1 MFGYRERVLLELL
14 LIKDKFYTSRCLQFF
29 SYFSVYKITEGTKT
43 KENALILLLL
53 RVVSVTKGYHH
64 FRCAQTGVAGRCPS
78 LPTAKAETCSCS
90 SKKIPKN
97 RIKMEWSEECTCC
110 NTDRAPCIPI
120 KTKIQLSGADG
131 FANSPLRP
139 LVSPIVAVRN
149 LLIHNKTSTLNCQP

>member
-1 MFGYRERVLLELL
+1 MNGIWITRTSDKIKFTSSSARKLL
-14 LIKDKFYTSRCLQFF
+14 LTRFF
-29 SYFSVYKITEGTKT
+29 KAFQHKK
-43 KENALILLLL
+43 LL
-53 RVVSVTKGYHH
+53 RVWKQWKCINIAAITCRQRYEGI
-64 FRCAQTGVAGRCPS
+64 PS
-78 LPTAKAETCSCS
+78 LPVRTNRRCWQVPVASNSKAETCSCS

-120 KTKIQLSGADG
+120 KTKVQLSGADG